1 MHGSAIALDTTRAI
15 DVLND
20 TEGAG
25 TWVQAFNPVYLP
37 VPVVGELLFGALNS
51 TRPKENFERV
61 SVLIEACEVLIITER
76 TAQVYAH
83 LRFSLKRKGRPIPEN
98 DLWIAAICLEHN
110 VALATSDRHF
120 LEVEGLSVILF

>member
-1 MHGSAIALDTTRAI
+1 MRGSAIALDTTRAI

-25 TWVQAFNPVYLP
+25 AWVRAFTPVYLP

-51 TRPKENFERV
+51 SRPKENLERV
-61 SVLIEACEVLIITER
+61 RSLIEACEVLTITEK

-83 LRFSLKRKGRPIPEN
+83 LRLSLKRKGKPIPEN
-98 DLWIAAICLEHN
+98 DLWIAAICMEHN
-110 VALATSDRHF
+110 IALATSDRHF
-120 LEVEGLSVILF
+120 LEVEGLSVVLF